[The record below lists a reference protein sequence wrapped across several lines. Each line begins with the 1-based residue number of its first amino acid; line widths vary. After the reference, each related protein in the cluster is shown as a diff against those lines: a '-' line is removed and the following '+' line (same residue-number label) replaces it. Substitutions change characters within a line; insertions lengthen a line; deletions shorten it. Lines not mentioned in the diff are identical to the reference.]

1 MPYLEINE
9 EALQI
14 LMMFIIVINK
24 TDPNISFTQLL
35 DILPESFM
43 F

>member
-9 EALQI
+9 GALQI
-14 LMMFIIVINK
+14 LMMSIIVINK
-24 TDPNISFTQLL
+24 TLPNISFTQLL